1 VPPVD
6 DGFVEEEIREL
17 LTKQGFDGANAP
29 VIRGSGLKALEAKD
43 MNDEWAKKIMEL
55 TDALDNYIPVPER
68 DTSKPFLMP
77 IEDIFSIEG
86 RGTVVTGKIERGIVK
101 VGEEVEIVGIKPTS
115 KTTITGIEMFNK
127 TLNEGFFSPLQYG
140 HYFLNQETV
149 AQGDGYQHNPGYIE
163 GGSIHTLLRLEDAK
177 KYRANL
183 RVGSYLETW
192 KKLVIIKC
200 FVKLED
206 FVAIGET
213 VLDYISYQNSLCF
226 KKVTPVEI
234 INEQVSE
241 L

>member
-1 VPPVD
+1 MCLKPYHDV
-6 DGFVEEEIREL
+6 FRIRERL
-17 LTKQGFDGANAP
+17 PDEFFVYKVVEQ
-29 VIRGSGLKALEAKD
+29 RH
-43 MNDEWAKKIMEL
+43 ND
-55 TDALDNYIPVPER
+55 D
-68 DTSKPFLMP
+68 
-77 IEDIFSIEG
+77 
-86 RGTVVTGKIERGIVK
+86 
-101 VGEEVEIVGIKPTS
+101 
-115 KTTITGIEMFNK
+115 
-127 TLNEGFFSPLQYG
+127 GFFSPLQYG